1 MTSFVEYVEL
11 MYDSYTDVIYRV
23 SFEVEGKSLVHETL
37 AIEVVREKD
46 VVDQMIFQELDLDSV
61 LIGYHLS
68 ELTKLEK
75 LVSRKDAQDILSVL
89 IEGLTSLL
97 RKTIESIIL

>member
-23 SFEVEGKSLVHETL
+23 SFEVEGNSLVHETL

-75 LVSRKDAQDILSVL
+75 LVSRKDAQGILSVL

-97 RKTIESIIL
+97 RKTIESII

>member
-11 MYDSYTDVIYRV
+11 IYDRHTDVTYRV
-23 SFEVEGKSLVHETL
+23 SFEVEGESLVHETL
-37 AIEVVREKD
+37 TIEVVREKD
-46 VVDQMIFQELDLDSV
+46 VVDQMIFQELDLDNV

-68 ELTKLEK
+68 ELTKLEQ

-89 IEGLTSLL
+89 IEDLTSLL
-97 RKTIESIIL
+97 RKTIESII